1 MDVTWM
7 DNIRIKKNAKKLTL
21 VFLITFLSVL
31 MISVSLNSSVAQGQD
46 SHQKIGQQQPGTQF
60 YQFENNVQF
69 NLSGTADVGFK
80 FQYEEAVENR
90 FLGVQIFNTDEVNI
104 SISVSNSFQME
115 PKNHF
120 MNKYK
125 QGPAPS
131 NAFAPQSEIQVPV
144 SQGTITLPSPEEVD
158 IEDHDIT
165 SSYHT
170 YFTVDI
176 ESGLE
181 NLDSISF
188 YTFLDSEL
196 GLTKTDE
203 QYLYWTIYDNTTETW
218 SLITTAEEE
227 TNLITSFSS
236 EDLISGQ
243 VILSLVEL
251 TPISSPF
258 FSSTLGIA
266 LMVGFVMLLAVGL
279 MMSTEEYRSYLLNR
293 FLPLNKGPHRL
304 SMEQVLENE
313 TRGGIIDIILE
324 TPGVHFNQLLRQ
336 MSISAGTLA
345 WHLDIL
351 ETFKIIKKERVG
363 QYLVYFSYLNANP
376 LENMDFKLQKSQT
389 TLEIVRLIRENPG
402 IYQNQL
408 AKKLKLNHK
417 TVKYHLN
424 KLLDIHLIYF
434 KIDGRKRLFY
444 GV

>member
-1 MDVTWM
+1 
-7 DNIRIKKNAKKLTL
+7 
-21 VFLITFLSVL
+21 
-31 MISVSLNSSVAQGQD
+31 MIFGSFIPGVAQGQD

-69 NLSGTADVGFK
+69 NLSGSAPVGFK

-104 SISVSNSFQME
+104 SINVSNLFQME

-120 MNKYK
+120 MNKYQ
-125 QGPAPS
+125 QGMAPS
-131 NAFAPQSEIQVPV
+131 SALAPQHEIQVPE
-144 SQGTITLPSPEEVD
+144 SQGTISLPIPEEVD
-158 IEDHDIT
+158 IEDYDIT
-165 SSYHT
+165 TSYHT
-170 YFTVDI
+170 YFTVEI
-176 ESGLE
+176 EGGIE
-181 NLDSISF
+181 NLQSISF

-196 GLTKTDE
+196 GLVKTDD
-203 QYLYWTIYDNTTETW
+203 QYIYWTIYDNNTETW
-218 SLITTAEEE
+218 SLIATDEEE
-227 TNLITSFSS
+227 NSLLTSISA
-236 EDLISGQ
+236 DTLASGQ
-243 VILSLVEL
+243 IVLSLVEL
-251 TPISSPF
+251 TPVSLPF
-258 FSSTLGIA
+258 FSSSLGIIIMIGVV
-266 LMVGFVMLLAVGL
+266 LLLAVGL
-279 MMSTEEYRSYLLNR
+279 MMTTEEYRSYLLNR

-363 QYLVYFSYLNANP
+363 QYLVYFSYLDANP

-434 KIDGRKRLFY
+434 KVDGRKRLYY
-444 GV
+444 GI

>member
-1 MDVTWM
+1 M
-7 DNIRIKKNAKKLTL
+7 NRPIELHKKKGMFVL
-21 VFLITFLSVL
+21 LITFLSAIV
-31 MISVSLNSSVAQGQD
+31 IFGSFTPSVAQGQD

-69 NLSGTADVGFK
+69 NLSGTAALGFQ

-90 FLGVQIFNTDEVNI
+90 FLGVRVFNTDEVNI
-104 SISVSNSFQME
+104 SISVSSSFQME
-115 PKNHF
+115 PKYHF
-120 MNKYK
+120 MNKYQ
-125 QGPAPS
+125 QGTGPS
-131 NAFAPQSEIQVPV
+131 SAIAPQIEAQIPV
-144 SQGTITLPSPEEVD
+144 SQGTNTLPIPEEVD
-158 IEDHDIT
+158 IEDYEIT
-165 SSYHT
+165 TSYHT

-176 ESGLE
+176 EGGLE
-181 NLDSISF
+181 NLQSISF
-188 YTFLDSEL
+188 YTHLDSEL
-196 GLTKTDE
+196 GLAKTDE
-203 QYLYWTIYDNTTETW
+203 QYLYWTIYDNTTEMW
-218 SLITTAEEE
+218 SLIATEEE
-227 TNLITSFSS
+227 ENNLLTSISA
-236 EDLISGQ
+236 DTLVSGQ
-243 VILSLVEL
+243 VVLSLVEL
-251 TPISSPF
+251 TPVSIPF
-258 FSSTLGIA
+258 FSSSWGIF
-266 LMVGFVMLLAVGL
+266 LMVGVVLLLAVGL
-279 MMSTEEYRSYLLNR
+279 MMTTEEYRSYLLNR

-363 QYLVYFSYLNANP
+363 QYLVYFSYLDANP

-417 TVKYHLN
+417 TIKYHLN

-434 KIDGRKRLFY
+434 KVDGRKRLYY
-444 GV
+444 GI

>member
-1 MDVTWM
+1 M
-7 DNIRIKKNAKKLTL
+7 NNNRIKKSTQKLTL
-21 VFLITFLSVL
+21 VFLMTILSVL
-31 MISVSLNSSVAQGQD
+31 MIFSSFTPSIAQGQD

-60 YQFENNVQF
+60 YQYENNVQF
-69 NLSGTADVGFK
+69 NLSATAPVGYK

-90 FLGVQIFNTDEVNI
+90 FLGINMVNTYEVNI
-104 SISVSNSFQME
+104 SISVSNSFRME
-115 PKNHF
+115 PKYNF
-120 MNKYK
+120 KNKYLK
-125 QGPAPS
+125 GNAPS
-131 NAFAPQSEIQVPV
+131 SALAPQTETLVPI
-144 SQGTITLPSPEEVD
+144 SQGTISLPTPEEVD
-158 IEDHDIT
+158 IDDYDIT
-165 SSYHT
+165 TSYHT

-181 NLDSISF
+181 NLLSISF
-188 YTFLDSEL
+188 YTFLDNEL
-196 GLTKTDE
+196 GLAKSDD
-203 QYLYWTIYDNTTETW
+203 QFLYWTIFDNTTDTW
-218 SLITTAEEE
+218 SLIATDEED
-227 TNLITSFSS
+227 TSLLTSFPS
-236 EDLISGQ
+236 DTLTSGQ
-243 VILSLVEL
+243 LILSLVEL
-251 TPISSPF
+251 TPISEPF
-258 FSSTLGIA
+258 FTSTLGIV
-266 LMVGFVMLLAVGL
+266 LMIGVVMLLAVGL

-363 QYLVYFSYLNANP
+363 QYLVYFSYLDANP

-434 KIDGRKRLFY
+434 KVDGRKRLFY
-444 GV
+444 GI

>member
-1 MDVTWM
+1 MD
-7 DNIRIKKNAKKLTL
+7 RPKELHKKKGMFVL
-21 VFLITFLSVL
+21 LITFLSAI
-31 MISVSLNSSVAQGQD
+31 MIFGSFTPSVAQGED

-69 NLSGTADVGFK
+69 NLSGTAALGFQ

-90 FLGVQIFNTDEVNI
+90 FLGVQVFNTDEVNI
-104 SISVSNSFQME
+104 SISVSSSFQME
-115 PKNHF
+115 PTYHF
-120 MNKYK
+120 MNKYQ
-125 QGPAPS
+125 QGTGPS
-131 NAFAPQSEIQVPV
+131 SAIAPQSEAQIPV
-144 SQGTITLPSPEEVD
+144 SQGTNTLPIPEEVD
-158 IEDHDIT
+158 IEDYEIT
-165 SSYHT
+165 ASYHT

-176 ESGLE
+176 EGGLE
-181 NLDSISF
+181 NLQSISF
-188 YTFLDSEL
+188 YTHLDSEL
-196 GLTKTDE
+196 GLAKTDE
-203 QYLYWTIYDNTTETW
+203 QYLYWTIYDNTTEMW
-218 SLITTAEEE
+218 SLTTTEEE
-227 TNLITSFSS
+227 DANLLTSISA
-236 EDLISGQ
+236 ETLASGQ
-243 VILSLVEL
+243 VVLSLVEL
-251 TPISSPF
+251 TPVSAPL
-258 FSSTLGIA
+258 FSSSLGIF
-266 LMVGFVMLLAVGL
+266 LIIGVVLISAVGL
-279 MMSTEEYRSYLLNR
+279 MMTTEEYRSYLLNR

-363 QYLVYFSYLNANP
+363 QYLVYFSYLDANP

-434 KIDGRKRLFY
+434 KMDGRKRLYY
-444 GV
+444 GI